1 LLGPITALGASEG
14 SLLFKQI
21 SPNAIDAKIER
32 HHQFAKQLAFG
43 DKGLLRSND
52 PADQEKASVYNELVA
67 GYEGR
72 GPMGRQHALD
82 VSDGIHGSRSI
93 YRHRGCLLRSR
104 TLMSGERIKARAR
117 RVRIRVLLPDKHAI
131 PKRSE

>member
-1 LLGPITALGASEG
+1 MLPT
-14 SLLFKQI
+14 
-21 SPNAIDAKIER
+21 
-32 HHQFAKQLAFG
+32 QL
-43 DKGLLRSND
+43 KLRSSDTISLQSTWHSATRACFDHD
-52 PADQEKASVYNELVA
+52 PADQQKASIYNELVT

-72 GPMGRQHALD
+72 DPMARQHALD